1 MALGIYFKDMWEF
14 GQQGRSL
21 SKVNM
26 THLAP
31 RSEAM
36 PSLSQ
41 LVPAAAAERVQALVF
56 TPCTDPVYFYLLKL
70 WLLCLLYGI
79 I

>member
-1 MALGIYFKDMWEF
+1 
-14 GQQGRSL
+14 
-21 SKVNM
+21 
-26 THLAP
+26 
-31 RSEAM
+31 M

-56 TPCTDPVYFYLLKL
+56 TPRTDLVYFYLLKL
-70 WLLCLLYGI
+70 WLLRLLYGI

>member
-1 MALGIYFKDMWEF
+1 
-14 GQQGRSL
+14 
-21 SKVNM
+21 
-26 THLAP
+26 
-31 RSEAM
+31 M

-70 WLLCLLYGI
+70 WLLRLLYGI